1 MQGRDA
7 QRSPAVRS
15 PLARTLIR
23 VAAIAAI
30 VAGVVLA
37 GVILFGGDSGHRY
50 RLMFETGG
58 QLVPGNLVQVG
69 GQPVGKVNDIELTD
83 DARAEVTI
91 TVDDPLHEGTTA
103 TVRATSL
110 SGIANRYISLAPG
123 PNSAPELPGDTVIS
137 EDRTTSPVD
146 LDQLFDTFN
155 HRTRSALAQFIQG
168 QATVYGGNAEQ
179 ANAAYKYL
187 APGLQSTQRLLAE
200 LTRDQQAFSDFLASG
215 SRVLDAVAQRRDD
228 LSSLISNAN
237 ESLGAIADQNQ
248 AFDQALVEL
257 PPTLRQANT
266 TFVNLR
272 AALDD
277 LQPLIDTTGVAT
289 RDLAPFLRDL
299 RPVVTDAVPVF
310 GDLAKVVSREGP
322 ANDLVDTL
330 RALPG
335 AESAAG
341 KSVPATIQALDDSQT
356 NVAQLRA
363 YSPDLVAFLGRF
375 SQASANYDGDGHYLR
390 AQPAGVNFFRWN
402 PVTSVLDP
410 IPASQQFA
418 AFDNGFFNRCPGGA
432 TQPIAGSNPFLD
444 DGALTGVCDPAAVPP
459 GP

>member
-1 MQGRDA
+1 VQGRDS
-7 QRSPAVRS
+7 QPSTPVRT
-15 PLARTLIR
+15 PVARTILR
-23 VAAIAAI
+23 VAAVTAI

-37 GVILFGGDSGHRY
+37 AVILLGGDSGHRY

-91 TVDDPLHEGTTA
+91 TVDNPLHEGTTA

-123 PNSAPELPGDTVIS
+123 PNNAPELPDDAVIS
-137 EDRTTSPVD
+137 EDKTTSPVD
-146 LDQLFDTFN
+146 VDQLFDTFN
-155 HRTRSALAQFIQG
+155 HRTRTALSQFIQG
-168 QATVYGGNAEQ
+168 QATVYGGDAGQ

-200 LTRDQQAFSDFLASG
+200 LTRDQQAFSEFLASG

-237 ESLGAIADQNQ
+237 QSLGAIAAQNQ
-248 AFDQALVEL
+248 SFDRALVEL

-277 LQPLIDTTGVAT
+277 LQPFIDTTGVAT
-289 RDLAPFLRDL
+289 RNLTPFLRDL

-310 GDLAKVVSREGP
+310 GDLTKVVSQPGP

-330 RALPG
+330 RALPE
-335 AESAAG
+335 ANSAAG
-341 KSVPATIQALDDSQT
+341 RSVPATIQALDDSQT

-390 AQPAGVNFFRWN
+390 VQPAGVNMFSWN
-402 PVTSVLDP
+402 PATSVLDP
-410 IPASQQFA
+410 IPTSQQFA
-418 AFDNGFFNRCPGGA
+418 DFDNGFFNRCPGGS
-432 TQPIAGSNPFLD
+432 TQPISGSNPFLD